1 MSEPSYPRRFERTR
15 ELLLEKRLTRR
26 FIAKLG
32 LDLRDKGKW
41 GKAVERI
48 LDIPPNSSPLP
59 DLGADGEL
67 KTTVLDRAG
76 RFRESVRI
84 CMQGHDP
91 LVKLAKIVLV
101 VARDLSDATAIE
113 DREVIVEDVLLL
125 EPTRLIRHVLEADR
139 HLLRRDARSKDTY
152 FLETRTA
159 GTKGTTTRGYYLK
172 KARVQEYTDEIVRAT
187 SFRELRERLL
197 PVPRITPR
205 MLRRYSG
212 SNKGRFGQLIRDLLP
227 PDLRPGVR
235 TGVVDAEGNAKE
247 DLLVCAE
254 ADNPVHALRRLL
266 YVPMRIVSGQ
276 GTAAES
282 RRIVDVVYLAPDALV
297 VHALRRDRWLV
308 RHHRPK
314 DALFLRLKTRYFE
327 GARRW
332 AWYLKRNAVNRYAA
346 IVRNQPV

>member
-1 MSEPSYPRRFERTR
+1 MSEPSSPRRFERIR

-26 FIAKLG
+26 FIEKLG
-32 LDLRDKGKW
+32 LDPRDKGKW

-48 LDIPPNSSPLP
+48 LDISPNSSPLP

-76 RFRESVRI
+76 HFRESVRI
-84 CMQGHDP
+84 CMHGHDP
-91 LVKLAKIVLV
+91 LVKLARIVLV
-101 VARDLSDATAIE
+101 IARDLSDAMAIE

-125 EPTRLIRHVLEADR
+125 EPTRLIRHALEADR
-139 HLLRRDARSKDTY
+139 DLLHRDPRSKDTY

-187 SFRELRERLL
+187 SFREVRERLL
-197 PVPRITPR
+197 PVPRVTPR
-205 MLRRYSG
+205 MLRRYSD